1 MSTNSDVCEK
11 TSCPARTDLYQTVTV
26 QQCHS
31 CAVTTVT
38 TELPGYTPGVCV
50 GCSTYVAQQAVAPV
64 TTIGYTAVKPT
75 STRIYVPVTAAAVP
89 AKKLEVAAGA
99 LGGLVALAA
108 VAL

>member
-1 MSTNSDVCEK
+1 M
-11 TSCPARTDLYQTVTV
+11 
-26 QQCHS
+26 
-31 CAVTTVT
+31 T

-50 GCSTYVAQQAVAPV
+50 GCSTYVAQQAIAPV
-64 TTIGYTAVKPT
+64 TTIGVSPT
-75 STRIYVPVTAAAVP
+75 GTKAYLPVTAAAAP